1 MVRAVTLALVLLV
14 SSAAVAPT
22 GAQTQN
28 LADTPQGKVVLAFY
42 KAAHA
47 GDVAGVSKLVTAE
60 SMKMTEGMPDFAG
73 MLKTMTPVANP
84 TIDKVT
90 VTGNTAKVDASYKEG
105 ATSSTD
111 HWNLVKVGADWKM
124 DMTKK

>member
-1 MVRAVTLALVLLV
+1 MPLRSRLLCSSVRSQSL
-14 SSAAVAPT
+14 
-22 GAQTQN
+22 
-28 LADTPQGKVVLAFY
+28 PQGPDAEPRGHAARQGRARVLQGGARGRRGRRFQ
-42 KAAHA
+42 
-47 GDVAGVSKLVTAE
+47 VVTAE

-73 MLKTMTPVANP
+73 MLKSMTPVANP

-111 HWNLVKVGADWKM
+111 HWNLVKIGADWKM